1 MIYGD
6 TLTDIY
12 EKTLDELKKAKEQ
25 ESQFG
30 DTLEL
35 INYSCCLKNPRS
47 RFIGTQNRAHSLRY
61 LIGELCWYLSGEKGI
76 ERISNYS
83 TFWNH
88 LVDEKNEV
96 NSNYGYR
103 AFHKCINRKNQF
115 QWVVE
120 ELKKNRNSRRAI
132 LLLNLFEEDYSQ
144 MHKTKDFPCTIYLHF
159 LVRNNKLNMLTYMRS
174 NDFIYGFC
182 NDVPFFTILQ
192 EILAVTLGIELGY
205 YYHNAGSEH
214 IYMRH
219 FQLLNYEPAPLS
231 RRVGEVFP
239 IIQKADLDWVF
250 EYLPNVERF
259 IREGT
264 TSSLE
269 SKNKP
274 DFIRFIIE
282 KLQEY
287 WTPKI

>member
-12 EKTLDELKKAKEQ
+12 ERTLNKLLKAKEQ

-30 DTLEL
+30 DTLEI

-47 RFIGTQNRAHSLRY
+47 RFIGTQNRMHSLRY
-61 LIGELCWYLSGEKGI
+61 LIGELCWYLSGERSIK
-76 ERISNYS
+76 RISNYS

-96 NSNYGYR
+96 NSNYGHR

-120 ELKKNRNSRRAI
+120 ELKKNKDSRRAI
-132 LLLNLFEEDYSQ
+132 LLLNLFEEDYVQ
-144 MHKTKDFPCTIYLHF
+144 MHTTKDFPCTIYLHF
-159 LVRNNKLNMLTYMRS
+159 LVRDNKLNMLTYMRS

-192 EILAVTLGIELGY
+192 EMLAVALGIELGY

-214 IYMRH
+214 IYKRH

-231 RRVGEVFP
+231 RRSGEIFP

-264 TSSLE
+264 TSPKE
-269 SKNKP
+269 AINKP
-274 DFIRFIIE
+274 DFIRFIVQ

-287 WTPKI
+287 WK

>member
-1 MIYGD
+1 MIIGD

-12 EKTLDELKKAKEQ
+12 EKTLDKLKEAKEQ

-61 LIGELCWYLSGEKGI
+61 IIGELIWYLSGEKSI

-83 TFWNH
+83 TFWNK
-88 LVDEKNEV
+88 LVDEKDEI

-103 AFHKCINRKNQF
+103 VFHKLVEGKNQY
-115 QWVVE
+115 QWIIK
-120 ELKKNRNSRRAI
+120 ELTRDAHSRRAI
-132 LLLNLFEEDYSQ
+132 MFLNLFEEDYFQ

-159 LVRNNKLNMLTYMRS
+159 LVRDDKLNMLTYMRS

-192 EILAVTLGIELGY
+192 EMIAAELGIELGY

-214 IYMRH
+214 IYKRH
-219 FQLLNYEPAPLS
+219 FHLLNYKPAPEEK
-231 RRVGEVFP
+231 RVGEIFP
-239 IIQKADLDWVF
+239 KIQKADLDWVDS
-250 EYLPNVERF
+250 LPE
-259 IREGT
+259 
-264 TSSLE
+264 
-269 SKNKP
+269 
-274 DFIRFIIE
+274 IE
-282 KLQEY
+282 KRIRKKFLDENIFTDKLKFICFITKKLLEY
-287 WTPKI
+287 WK